1 MLIASST
8 KPRSHAALAY
18 AALVALMLALPDV
31 AFAQFQKG
39 TTGLQAF
46 YDWLWLIVPICGAIV
61 GILIGVAYSAD
72 LIRKDTAMQ
81 WGVGVVFSGAVV
93 GGFIKLFF

>member
-1 MLIASST
+1 MST
-8 KPRSHAALAY
+8 ATVHTPHPLSLLAYVALAVVM
-18 AALVALMLALPDV
+18 LVLPDV
-31 AFAQFQKG
+31 AFAQFEKG
-39 TTGLQAF
+39 TKGLQTF